1 MGICQVPSDPMGG
14 LHCFWCPNKTRT
26 PPLSASGAL
35 KHFKNGLETRKL
47 PNPPPPPSRGGQ
59 ELKKKIRK
67 TLQSQF
73 PNTPRI
79 IFMLLCCYYSSKIIY
94 RIEGG
99 ALIGL

>member
-47 PNPPPPPSRGGQ
+47 QTPPPQ
-59 ELKKKIRK
+59 V
-67 TLQSQF
+67 
-73 PNTPRI
+73 
-79 IFMLLCCYYSSKIIY
+79 
-94 RIEGG
+94 EGVKN
-99 ALIGL
+99 